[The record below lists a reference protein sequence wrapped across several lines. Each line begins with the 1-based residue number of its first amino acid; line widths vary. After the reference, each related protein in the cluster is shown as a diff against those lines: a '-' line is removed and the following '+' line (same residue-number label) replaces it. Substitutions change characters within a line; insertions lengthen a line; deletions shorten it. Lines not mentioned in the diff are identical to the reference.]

1 MDETDIDVS
10 IPPSG
15 TGCAE
20 CLADGSWWVHLRR
33 CAGCGHIG
41 CCDSS
46 PHQHATRHYKETGH
60 RYVRSFE
67 PGESWYWDYEGQ
79 AVLEGPELTPPQH
92 RPTDQPVPGPAGAV
106 PLDWRER
113 INH

>member
-46 PHQHATRHYKETGH
+46 PHQHATRHYNGDRTPVRAQLRTG
-60 RYVRSFE
+60 
-67 PGESWYWDYEGQ
+67 G
-79 AVLEGPELTPPQH
+79 VLVLGL
-92 RPTDQPVPGPAGAV
+92 
-106 PLDWRER
+106 
-113 INH
+113 

>member
-1 MDETDIDVS
+1 M
-10 IPPSG
+10 
-15 TGCAE
+15 
-20 CLADGSWWVHLRR
+20 
-33 CAGCGHIG
+33 
-41 CCDSS
+41 
-46 PHQHATRHYKETGH
+46 
-60 RYVRSFE
+60 RSFE